1 MGMNVSLFF
10 ELLIIGVLAC
20 TALAVLVPL
29 IYGLVKK
36 KYWILIAEAVAIL
49 CVVLCLY
56 LFPTRFPYAD
66 PWIMGKT
73 KEQVVAVYGE
83 PTGYDGEGMISYMI
97 GKDRGVFGTGLMGSN
112 NDIHYYIYFDE
123 NGKAYKIQEG
133 CQIGG

>member
-1 MGMNVSLFF
+1 MNAFLFF
-10 ELLIIGVLAC
+10 DLVIIG
-20 TALAVLVPL
+20 ALVVAALLVLVPL

-36 KYWILIAEAVAIL
+36 KHWILIAEAVVIL

-73 KEQVVAVYGE
+73 KAQIVAVYGE
-83 PTGYDGEGMISYMI
+83 PTGYDGEQMISYI
-97 GKDRGVFGTGLMGSN
+97 LGKDRGVLGTGLMDSN

-123 NGKAYKIQEG
+123 NGEAYKIQEG
-133 CQIGG
+133 CQLGG

>member
-1 MGMNVSLFF
+1 MNAFLFF
-10 ELLIIGVLAC
+10 DLLIIGVLVMA
-20 TALAVLVPL
+20 ALLVLVPL

-36 KYWILIAEAVAIL
+36 KYWVLITEAVVIL

-73 KEQVVAVYGE
+73 KEQIVAVYGQ
-83 PTGYDGEGMISYMI
+83 PTGYNGDGMISYI
-97 GKDRGVFGTGLMGSN
+97 LGKDGGVWGTGLMGSN

-123 NGKAYKIQEG
+123 NGEAYKIQEG
-133 CQIGG
+133 CQLGG

>member
-1 MGMNVSLFF
+1 MNASLFF
-10 ELLIIGVLAC
+10 DLVIIGMLVCA
-20 TALAVLVPL
+20 ALAVLVPL

-36 KYWILIAEAVAIL
+36 KCWVLIAEAVAIL
-49 CVVLCLY
+49 CVAACLY

-73 KEQVVAVYGE
+73 KDQIVAVYGE
-83 PTGYDGEGMISYMI
+83 PTGYDGEQMISYML
-97 GKDRGVFGTGLMGSN
+97 GKDRGVFGTGLMSSN
-112 NDIHYYIYFDE
+112 NDIHYYIYFDG

>member
-1 MGMNVSLFF
+1 MNAFLFF
-10 ELLIIGVLAC
+10 DLVIIG
-20 TALAVLVPL
+20 ALVMAALLVLVPL

-36 KYWILIAEAVAIL
+36 KYWILIAEAVVIL

-73 KEQVVAVYGE
+73 KEQIVAVYGE
-83 PTGYDGEGMISYMI
+83 PTGYDGERMISYYL
-97 GKDRGVFGTGLMGSN
+97 GKDRGVLGTGLMDSN

-123 NGKAYKIQEG
+123 NGEAYKIQEG
-133 CQIGG
+133 IQIGG